1 MKTIGNQ
8 TRKGQNMPFTQ
19 ENTTG
24 YTDAELAELNAE
36 WQQIIEREG
45 LQPDSD
51 EYYQREKQF
60 QDEVARR

>member
-1 MKTIGNQ
+1 
-8 TRKGQNMPFTQ
+8 MPFTQ